1 MSQNGGMKYFGC
13 FVGDSCQKIGD
24 DHVFEPLSLYR
35 YLGAVN
41 LDNNFNRFLAKQ
53 PQKKSS
59 AI

>member
-1 MSQNGGMKYFGC
+1 MKYFGC

-41 LDNNFNRFLAKQ
+41 LDIDFNRFLAKQ
-53 PQKKSS
+53 PQKRSS